1 MLGLPVR
8 TTIAITTRNRK
19 DELRFALTSVQT
31 QGADEVLVWD
41 DGSTDGTSEMI
52 AAAFPA
58 VKVLRSAQ
66 SLGLITARN
75 RLAHAAIGDVI
86 FSLDDDAVFTSPTV
100 VRDTMTFFADP
111 KVAAVAIPLRNGQ
124 NETRIIQA
132 ATGPGRIEPIR
143 QFIGCAHALRRS
155 DFLAVGGYP
164 EYLRRQEEELHL
176 AAAFLKAGR
185 LIIKGYSD
193 PVHHLISSRRSRALE
208 VCLEARNLWLFALRY
223 TPWWAVI
230 PHLAAS
236 ALNVLR
242 HYQNPWVVIGW
253 IQALGMIGRIP
264 RTPFTNDEFWRFRAL
279 AKTLDRRF

>member
-1 MLGLPVR
+1 VVGLLVR

-19 DELRFALTSVQT
+19 DELRLALTSALT

-41 DGSTDGTSEMI
+41 DGSTDGTSEMVE
-52 AAAFPA
+52 AEFPA

-75 RLAHAAIGDVI
+75 RLAHEAIGDVL

-100 VRDTMTFFADP
+100 VRDTMSYFADP
-111 KVAAVAIPLRNGQ
+111 KVAAVAIPLRNGR

-132 ATGPGRIEPIR
+132 ASGPGRLEPIR
-143 QFIGCAHALRRS
+143 QFIGCAHAVRRS
-155 DFLAVGGYP
+155 DFLAAGGYP
-164 EYLRRQEEELHL
+164 EYLGRQEEELHL
-176 AAAFLKAGR
+176 AAEFLKAGQT
-185 LIIKGYSD
+185 ITKGWSD
-193 PVHHLISSRRSRALE
+193 PVHHLISSRRSRSLE
-208 VCLEARNLWLFALRY
+208 VRLEARNLWLFALRY
-223 TPWWAVI
+223 TPWWAMV

-242 HYQNPWVVIGW
+242 HYRSPWVVIGW
-253 IQALGMIGRIP
+253 VQALGMIGRIP
-264 RTPFTNDEFWRFRAL
+264 RTPFTNAEFWRFRAL

>member
-1 MLGLPVR
+1 VH

-19 DELRFALTSVQT
+19 YELRLALTSALIQD
-31 QGADEVLVWD
+31 ADELLVWD

-52 AAAFPA
+52 AAEFPA
-58 VKVLRSAQ
+58 VKVLQSAQ
-66 SLGLITARN
+66 SLGLIAARN
-75 RLAHAAIGDVI
+75 RLAQAATGDVI
-86 FSLDDDAVFTSPTV
+86 FSLDDDAVYTSPTV
-100 VRDTMTFFADP
+100 VRDTMTYFEDP
-111 KVAAVAIPLRNGQ
+111 KVAAVAIPLRNGR

-132 ATGPGRIEPIR
+132 ATGPGRLEPIR
-143 QFIGCAHALRRS
+143 QFIGCAHAVRRS

-176 AAAFLKAGR
+176 AAAFLKAER

-193 PVHHLISSRRSRALE
+193 PVHHLISSRRSRSLE
-208 VCLEARNLWLFALRY
+208 VRLEARNLWLFALRY
-223 TPWWAVI
+223 TPWWAMV

-242 HYQNPWVVIGW
+242 HYRSLWVVIGW
-253 IQALGMIGRIP
+253 AQALGMIGRIP
-264 RTPFTNDEFWRFRAL
+264 RTPFTNAEFWRFRAL